1 MRNPSKSLR
10 PASAAPRQ
18 MAMAFGHAP
27 LQGMSPAERGKALAQ
42 LANLLIAAG
51 NPAGGCHDDR
61 R

>member
-1 MRNPSKSLR
+1 MRNPSTSLR

-18 MAMAFGHAP
+18 MTMAFGHDP

-42 LANLLIAAG
+42 LASLLIAAG
-51 NPAGGCHDDR
+51 IPTGGRHDDR